1 MTRKQSHLY
10 WSSIESYENCPR
22 AYLWGHGHGDIDL
35 GRGPGRSKAKPLDS
49 KHHAVMGIVLSRALE
64 HLYNDEMW
72 RDPENLTNRLTDLV
86 RREFAFALN
95 ENYVDWT
102 QSPPKAEL
110 LRVCMDGTFGF
121 LRTMKANKL
130 LGPYAKSEVD
140 LTGWV
145 DQYTPVGGRP
155 DIIIRRDDTGVMILD
170 GKNSMTPGKHTNPDQ
185 LRWYALVFYLA
196 YNVMPSRLAFV
207 YFRYPEGTPPK
218 DHPEGTPWTG
228 IVEVPVTR
236 DDLKALGVRAKETFR
251 AISKELFD
259 PSPSPK
265 ACRYCDFRTV
275 CDAAHTPTPRKS
287 KSLPVVV
294 EGTVEHLIENSAGM
308 VEFGFDASVK
318 SSTKP

>member
-1 MTRKQSHLY
+1 
-10 WSSIESYENCPR
+10 
-22 AYLWGHGHGDIDL
+22 
-35 GRGPGRSKAKPLDS
+35 
-49 KHHAVMGIVLSRALE
+49 MGIVLSRALE

-102 QSPPKAEL
+102 QSPPKQEL
-110 LRVCMDGTFGF
+110 LRVCMDGIFGF
-121 LRTMKANKL
+121 LRTMKANRL

-155 DIIIRRDDTGVMILD
+155 DIIIRRDDTGVMIFD
-170 GKNSMTPGKHTNPDQ
+170 GKNSMTPGKHTDPDQ

-196 YNVMPSRLAFV
+196 YNVMPNRLAFV

-228 IVEVPVTR
+228 LVEVPVTR
-236 DDLKALGVRAKETFR
+236 EDLKALGVRAKETVR

-259 PSPSPK
+259 PSPSSK

-275 CDAAHTPTPRKS
+275 CDAAHTPTPRKG
-287 KSLPVVV
+287 KSLPVVA
-294 EGTVEHLIENSAGM
+294 EGTVEHLIENSTGM
-308 VEFGFDASVK
+308 VEFGFDAGVK
-318 SSTKP
+318 SPTKP

>member
-1 MTRKQSHLY
+1 MSKHLY
-10 WSSIESYENCPR
+10 WSSLESYETCPR
-22 AYLWGHGHGDIDL
+22 SYLWGHGHPGVDL

-102 QSPPKAEL
+102 QSPPKSEL
-110 LRVCMDGTFGF
+110 LRVCMDGIFGF

-228 IVEVPVTR
+228 LVEVPVTR
-236 DDLKALGVRAKETFR
+236 DDLKALGIRAKETFR

-265 ACRYCDFRTV
+265 ACTWCDFRTV
-275 CDAAHTPTPRKS
+275 CDAVHVPTPRKG

-294 EGTVEHLIENSAGM
+294 EGTVEHLIENSTGM
-308 VEFGFDASVK
+308 VEFELEAGVK
-318 SSTKP
+318 SSTKS

>member
-22 AYLWGHGHGDIDL
+22 AYLWGHGHGSIDL

-49 KHHAVMGIVLSRALE
+49 RHHAVMGIVLARALE

-95 ENYVDWT
+95 ENYVDWS
-102 QSPPKAEL
+102 QSPSKQEL
-110 LRVCMDGTFGF
+110 LRVCMDGIFGF

-155 DIIIRRDDTGVMILD
+155 DIIIRREDTGVMILD

-196 YNVMPSRLAFV
+196 YNVMPNRLAFV
-207 YFRYPEGTPPK
+207 YFRYPEGTPPR

-236 DDLKALGVRAKETFR
+236 DDLKALGVRAKETYR

-259 PSPSPK
+259 PSPSSK

-275 CDAAHTPTPRKS
+275 CDAVHTPTPRKG

-294 EGTVEHLIENSAGM
+294 EGTVEHLIENSTGM
-308 VEFGFDASVK
+308 VEFECAAGVK
-318 SSTKP
+318 SPTKS

>member
-22 AYLWGHGHGDIDL
+22 AYLWGHGHGTIDL
-35 GRGPGRSKAKPLDS
+35 GRGPGRSKQKPLDS
-49 KHHAVMGIVLSRALE
+49 KHHAVMGIVLARALE

-86 RREFAFALN
+86 RREFAFTLN
-95 ENYVDWT
+95 ENYVDWS
-102 QSPPKAEL
+102 QSPPKQDL
-110 LRVCMDGTFGF
+110 LRVCMDGIFGF

-228 IVEVPVTR
+228 LVEVPVTR
-236 DDLKALGVRAKETFR
+236 DDLKALGIRAKETFR

-275 CDAAHTPTPRKS
+275 CDAAHTPTPRKG

-294 EGTVEHLIENSAGM
+294 EGTVEHLIENSSGM
-308 VEFGFDASVK
+308 VEFELDAGVK
-318 SSTKP
+318 SSTKS